1 KRPSRWDGEES
12 GPDRIPT
19 TVRARSRSRRKQV
32 HCHLTHRTPAAP
44 VLFRNGLAQREPP
57 GDWGKSTPSA
67 RQTLCQ
73 RQTRGV
79 EEFACTLAIRDRAV
93 SVIAG
98 MGDCDVS
105 GCTDQLRGS
114 IDENDDSGPVMS
126 GFDFRAGALAC

>member
-1 KRPSRWDGEES
+1 RTVTCPAGAGAAGRSGTPSGESRGGRGSDRRRRKRPIRSDGEAIGS
-12 GPDRIPT
+12 RRPPT

-57 GDWGKSTPSA
+57 GDWGKSTPAA

-93 SVIAG
+93 SV
-98 MGDCDVS
+98 
-105 GCTDQLRGS
+105 
-114 IDENDDSGPVMS
+114 
-126 GFDFRAGALAC
+126 